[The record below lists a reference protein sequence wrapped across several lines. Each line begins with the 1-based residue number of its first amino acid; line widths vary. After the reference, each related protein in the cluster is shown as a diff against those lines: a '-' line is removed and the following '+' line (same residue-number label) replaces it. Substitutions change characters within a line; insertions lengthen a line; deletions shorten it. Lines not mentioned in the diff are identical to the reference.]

1 MGDIIDVE
9 YKEVVDLESLTT
21 EELKNGANLY
31 WSQMELLGKMG
42 IELAARAGKNLN
54 VIKSRIGHGGWED
67 WCNENLRFSKR
78 KAERM
83 MKLAKKIETEN
94 GVFANPKTLSDIEIS
109 KVWAI
114 LEAPEEVAEK
124 VMENPE
130 MPDMSVRELK
140 DEIKRLKEE
149 KQGLET
155 EMEAIAENREE
166 VQAELKAEIDRLK
179 AELAGQPVADPAALA
194 EKEAELQKMQD
205 KLAKEKEKSKKLKE
219 SVDAEKEKAAAETWA
234 KAEEDAKAKVS
245 EDMRLLQQSNREAA
259 EEIERLTRKLANNS
273 NTEVATFKAY
283 ADQLQ
288 KAFDSC
294 TESIAS
300 MENENTEQAEKMR
313 CALKQIMTQMIER
326 I

>member
-1 MGDIIDVE
+1 MGEIIDVE

-42 IELAARAGKNLN
+42 IELAARAGQNLN
-54 VIKSRIGHGGWED
+54 VIKSRLEHGEWEN
-67 WCNENLRFSKR
+67 WCQENLSFSKR
-78 KAERM
+78 KAENM
-83 MKLAKKIETEN
+83 MKLAKKIESER
-94 GVFANPKTLSDIEIS
+94 GMFAKTQTFADIGIS
-109 KVWAI
+109 KVWA
-114 LEAPEEVAEK
+114 LLSAPEGVVER

-140 DEIKRLKEE
+140 DEIKRIKEE
-149 KQGLET
+149 KKKIEEELVICEDTWQTDRTVL
-155 EMEAIAENREE
+155 EMEIETLKG
-166 VQAELKAEIDRLK
+166 ELKNRSEMN
-179 AELAGQPVADPAALA
+179 PAILA
-194 EKEAELQKMQD
+194 EKEKELQNMQD
-205 KLAKEKEKSKKLKE
+205 KLDKEKEKSKKLKE
-219 SVDAEKEKAAAETWA
+219 SIDAEKEKAAAEART

-259 EEIERLTRKLANNS
+259 EEIERLTRKLDNNS
-273 NTEVATFKAY
+273 NVEVATFKVH

-288 KAFDSC
+288 KAFGSC
-294 TESIAS
+294 VESIVT
-300 MENENTEQAEKMR
+300 METEDTEQAEKMR

>member
-1 MGDIIDVE
+1 MEQIIDVE
-9 YKEVVDLESLTT
+9 YKEIADLENLTT

-42 IELAARAGKNLN
+42 IELAAEAGKNLII
-54 VIKSRIGHGGWED
+54 IKKRIGHGGWEE
-67 WCNENLRFSKR
+67 WCSENLKFSKR
-78 KAERM
+78 KAENM
-83 MKLAKKIETEN
+83 MKLAKERDGKC
-94 GVFANPKTLSDIEIS
+94 GVFANPHIFADIGIS
-109 KVWAI
+109 KVWA
-114 LEAPEEVAEK
+114 LLSAPEEVVEK
-124 VMENPE
+124 VMENPGV
-130 MPDMSVRELK
+130 PDMTVKELK

-149 KQGLET
+149 KQGIET
-155 EMEAIAENREE
+155 ELEAVTENGA
-166 VQAELKAEIDRLK
+166 QAQADLRAEIDRLK
-179 AELAGQPVADPAALA
+179 SELASQPAADPAVLA

-205 KLAKEKEKSKKLKE
+205 KLAKEKEKTKKLKE
-219 SVDAEKEKAAAETWA
+219 SVDAEKEKAASEARA

-245 EDMRLLQQSNREAA
+245 EDLRLLQESNQQAA
-259 EEIERLTRKLANNS
+259 EEIDRLTRKLANNS

-288 KAFDSC
+288 KAFGSC

>member
-1 MGDIIDVE
+1 MEEIIDVK

-54 VIKSRIGHGGWED
+54 IIKSRIGHGGWEA

-83 MKLAKKIETEN
+83 MKLARKIETEN

-114 LEAPEEVAEK
+114 LEAPEDVAEE
-124 VMENPE
+124 VMGNPQAA
-130 MPDMSVRELK
+130 DMSVREFK
-140 DEIKRLKEE
+140 EEVRRLKEE

-155 EMEAIAENREE
+155 ELEAVTEYGE
-166 VQAELKAEIDRLK
+166 QAQSSLKAEIDRLK
-179 AELAGQPVADPAALA
+179 AEIASRPQTNAAELEA
-194 EKEAELQKMQD
+194 KEAELRKLQD
-205 KLAKEKEKSKKLKE
+205 KLTKEKEKTKKLKE
-219 SVDAEKEKAAAETWA
+219 SVDAEKEKAAAEARA
-234 KAEEDAKAKVS
+234 KAEEAAKAKAS
-245 EDMRLLQQSNREAA
+245 EDLRFLQESNREAA
-259 EEIERLTRKLANNS
+259 EEIDRLTRKLANNS

-288 KAFDSC
+288 KAFGSC

-300 MENENTEQAEKMR
+300 MENEDAAQAEKMR

>member
-124 VMENPE
+124 VMENPG

-194 EKEAELQKMQD
+194 EKEKELQKMQD

-219 SVDAEKEKAAAETWA
+219 SVDAEKEKAAAEART

-259 EEIERLTRKLANNS
+259 EEIERLTRKLDNNS
-273 NTEVATFKAY
+273 NVEVATFKVH

-288 KAFDSC
+288 KAFGSC
-294 TESIAS
+294 AESIVT
-300 MENENTEQAEKMR
+300 METEDTEQAEKMR

>member
-9 YKEVVDLESLTT
+9 YKEVAELESLTT

-140 DEIKRLKEE
+140 DEIKRLKEAKGE
-149 KQGLET
+149 LE
-155 EMEAIAENREE
+155 E
-166 VQAELKAEIDRLK
+166 
-179 AELAGQPVADPAALA
+179 ELAACEDTWQTDKNVLELEIETLKGELRNQPAADPAVLA

-219 SVDAEKEKAAAETWA
+219 SVDAEKEKAASEARA

-245 EDMRLLQQSNREAA
+245 EDLRLLQESNQQAA
-259 EEIERLTRKLANNS
+259 EEIDRLTRKLANNS

-288 KAFDSC
+288 KAFGSC
-294 TESIAS
+294 TDSIAS
-300 MENENTEQAEKMR
+300 MESEDTEQAEKMR

-326 I
+326 V

>member
-1 MGDIIDVE
+1 MGEIIDVE

-140 DEIKRLKEE
+140 DEIKRIKEE
-149 KQGLET
+149 KKKIEEELVICEDTWQTDRTVL
-155 EMEAIAENREE
+155 EMEIETLKGELRNRSEMNPAI
-166 VQAELKAEIDRLK
+166 
-179 AELAGQPVADPAALA
+179 LA
-194 EKEAELQKMQD
+194 EKEKELQNMQD
-205 KLAKEKEKSKKLKE
+205 KLDKEKEKSKKLKE
-219 SVDAEKEKAAAETWA
+219 SIDAEKEKAAAEART
-234 KAEEDAKAKVS
+234 KAEREAKAKVD
-245 EDMRLLQQSNREAA
+245 EELRLLQESNREAA
-259 EEIERLTRKLANNS
+259 EEIERLTRKLDNNS
-273 NTEVATFKAY
+273 NVEVATFKVH

-288 KAFDSC
+288 KAFGSC
-294 TESIAS
+294 AESIVT
-300 MENENTEQAEKMR
+300 METEDTEQAEKMR

>member
-1 MGDIIDVE
+1 ME

>member
-140 DEIKRLKEE
+140 DEIKRIKEE
-149 KQGLET
+149 KKKFEEYLVICEDTWQTDRTVL
-155 EMEAIAENREE
+155 EMEIETLKGELRNRSEM
-166 VQAELKAEIDRLK
+166 
-179 AELAGQPVADPAALA
+179 DPAILA
-194 EKEAELQKMQD
+194 EKEKELQSMQV
-205 KLAKEKEKSKKLKE
+205 KLAKEKEKSKKLKD
-219 SVDAEKEKAAAETWA
+219 SVEVEKEKAAAEARA

-259 EEIERLTRKLANNS
+259 EEIERLTRKLDNNS
-273 NTEVATFKAY
+273 NVEVATFKVH

-288 KAFDSC
+288 KAFGSC
-294 TESIAS
+294 AESIVT
-300 MENENTEQAEKMR
+300 METEDTEQAEKMR

>member
-124 VMENPE
+124 VMENPG

-194 EKEAELQKMQD
+194 EKEKELQKMQD

-219 SVDAEKEKAAAETWA
+219 SVDAEKEKAAAEART

-259 EEIERLTRKLANNS
+259 EEIERLTRKLDNTS
-273 NTEVATFKAY
+273 NVEVATFKGH

-288 KAFDSC
+288 KAFGSC
-294 TESIAS
+294 AESIVT
-300 MENENTEQAEKMR
+300 METEDTEQAEKMR

>member
-1 MGDIIDVE
+1 MSEIIDVE
-9 YKEVVDLESLTT
+9 YKEVVDLESLST

-54 VIKSRIGHGGWED
+54 IIKCRIGHGGWED
-67 WCNENLRFSKR
+67 WCNKNLRFSKR

-114 LEAPEEVAEK
+114 LEAPEEVAEQII
-124 VMENPE
+124 ESRSL
-130 MPDMSVRELK
+130 PDMTVKELK
-140 DEIKRLKEE
+140 DEIKHLKEE
-149 KQGLET
+149 KRGLET
-155 EMEAIAENREE
+155 ELEAIVENGE
-166 VQAELKAEIDRLK
+166 QTQSELKAEIDLLK
-179 AELAGQPVADPAALA
+179 EELTNQPAADSAVLA
-194 EKEAELQKMQD
+194 EKEADLQKMQD

-219 SVDAEKEKAAAETWA
+219 SAEAEKEKAAAEVRA

-245 EDMRLLQQSNREAA
+245 EDLRLLQESNQQAA
-259 EEIERLTRKLANNS
+259 EEIDRLTRKLANNS
-273 NTEVATFKAY
+273 NATVATFKVY

-288 KAFDSC
+288 KDFGC
-294 TESIAS
+294 CIESIAS
-300 MENENTEQAEKMR
+300 MENEDMAQAEKMR
-313 CALKQIMTQMIER
+313 NALNAVMEKLMEEI
-326 I
+326 

>member
-9 YKEVVDLESLTT
+9 YKEVVELEDKTN
-21 EELKNGANLY
+21 EELCQEVNLY
-31 WSQMELLGKMG
+31 WNQMEALGRLG
-42 IELAARAGKNLN
+42 FELAARAGQRLN
-54 VIKSRIGHGGWED
+54 VIKSRLKHGEWED
-67 WCNENLRFSKR
+67 WCKNSLCFSKR
-78 KAERM
+78 KAENM
-83 MKLAKKIETEN
+83 MKLALKLGDEN
-94 GVFANPKTLSDIEIS
+94 SIFFKNATFADIGIS
-109 KVWAI
+109 KVWELLA
-114 LEAPEEVAEK
+114 APEDVAEK

-130 MPDMSVRELK
+130 VSDMTVKELK
-140 DEIKRLKEE
+140 EEIKFLKYE
-149 KQGLET
+149 KQGLEMELEAVT
-155 EMEAIAENREE
+155 ENGE
-166 VQAELKAEIDRLK
+166 QAQADLRAEIDRLK
-179 AELAGQPVADPAALA
+179 SELASQPAADPAVLA

-219 SVDAEKEKAAAETWA
+219 SVDAEKEKAVAEAQA
-234 KAEEDAKAKVS
+234 KAEEVAKTKVS
-245 EDMRLLQQSNREAA
+245 EDLRLLQESNQQAA
-259 EEIERLTRKLANNS
+259 EEIDRLTRKLANNS

-288 KAFDSC
+288 KAFGSC

>member
-1 MGDIIDVE
+1 MGEIIDVE

-219 SVDAEKEKAAAETWA
+219 SVDAEKEKAAAEART
-234 KAEEDAKAKVS
+234 KAEREAKAKVD
-245 EDMRLLQQSNREAA
+245 EELRLLQESNREAA
-259 EEIERLTRKLANNS
+259 EEIERLTRKLDNNS
-273 NTEVATFKAY
+273 NVEVATFKVH

-288 KAFDSC
+288 KAFGSC
-294 TESIAS
+294 AESIVT
-300 MENENTEQAEKMR
+300 METEDTEQAEKMR

>member
-9 YKEVVDLESLTT
+9 YKEVVELEDKTN
-21 EELKNGANLY
+21 EELCQEVNLY
-31 WSQMELLGKMG
+31 WNQMEALGWLG
-42 IELAARAGKNLN
+42 FELAARAGQRLN
-54 VIKSRIGHGGWED
+54 VIKSRLKHGEWED
-67 WCNENLRFSKR
+67 WAEHNLCFSTR
-78 KAERM
+78 KANRM
-83 MKLAKKIETEN
+83 MKLAEKMTDEDSFFCKN
-94 GVFANPKTLSDIEIS
+94 DKLSDIGIS
-109 KVWAI
+109 KVWELLA
-114 LEAPEEVAEK
+114 APEEIVEK

-130 MPDMSVRELK
+130 VSDMTVKELK
-140 DEIKRLKEE
+140 EEIKFLKYE

-155 EMEAIAENREE
+155 ELEAVTENGE
-166 VQAELKAEIDRLK
+166 QAQADLKAEIDRLK
-179 AELAGQPVADPAALA
+179 AELASQPTAEPAALA
-194 EKEAELQKMQD
+194 EKEAELQKLQG

-219 SVDAEKEKAAAETWA
+219 SVDAEKEKAVSEARA

-245 EDMRLLQQSNREAA
+245 EDLRLLQESNQQAAA
-259 EEIERLTRKLANNS
+259 EIDRLSRKLANNS

-288 KAFDSC
+288 KAFGSC

-300 MENENTEQAEKMR
+300 MENENTEQSEKMR

>member
-140 DEIKRLKEE
+140 DEIKRIKEE
-149 KQGLET
+149 KKKIEEELVICEDTWQTDRTVL
-155 EMEAIAENREE
+155 EMEIETLKGELRNRSEMNPAI
-166 VQAELKAEIDRLK
+166 
-179 AELAGQPVADPAALA
+179 LA
-194 EKEAELQKMQD
+194 EKEKELQNMQD
-205 KLAKEKEKSKKLKE
+205 KLDKEKEKSKKLKE
-219 SVDAEKEKAAAETWA
+219 SIDAEKEKAAAEART
-234 KAEEDAKAKVS
+234 KAEREAKAKVD
-245 EDMRLLQQSNREAA
+245 EELRLLQESNREAA
-259 EEIERLTRKLANNS
+259 EEIERLTRKLDNNS
-273 NTEVATFKAY
+273 NVEVATFKVH

-288 KAFDSC
+288 KAFGSC
-294 TESIAS
+294 AESIVT
-300 MENENTEQAEKMR
+300 METEDTEQAEKMR

>member
-1 MGDIIDVE
+1 MGEIIDVE

>member
-1 MGDIIDVE
+1 MGEIIDVE

-259 EEIERLTRKLANNS
+259 EEIERLTRKLDNNS
-273 NTEVATFKAY
+273 NVEVATFKVH

-288 KAFDSC
+288 KAFGSC
-294 TESIAS
+294 AESIVT
-300 MENENTEQAEKMR
+300 METEDTEQAEKMR

>member
-124 VMENPE
+124 VMENPG

-219 SVDAEKEKAAAETWA
+219 SVDAEKEKAAAETRA

-245 EDMRLLQQSNREAA
+245 EDLRLLQESNQQAA
-259 EEIERLTRKLANNS
+259 EEIDRLTRKLANNS

-288 KAFDSC
+288 KAFGSC
-294 TESIAS
+294 AEYIVTMETED
-300 MENENTEQAEKMR
+300 TEQAEKMR